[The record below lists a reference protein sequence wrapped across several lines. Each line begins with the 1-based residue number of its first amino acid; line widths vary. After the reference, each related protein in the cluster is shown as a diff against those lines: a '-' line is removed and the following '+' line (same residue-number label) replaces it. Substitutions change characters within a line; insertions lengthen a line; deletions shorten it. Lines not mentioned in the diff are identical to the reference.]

1 MADDKIQISWTD
13 LKTSKV
19 EKHVRQQQAM
29 LRNRRYSQM
38 TSDDLPAAQTSWPIW
53 YNPILLLTA
62 FGLLGGLLAWSGG
75 ALMHLAPDRR
85 QQADQALA
93 SIDDI
98 HKLMRTSPNGYGI
111 TRQQADDA
119 IYNIVLNV
127 GDNPYLKIEMEPSFT
142 AREKQSRLDALARA
156 DHWKDLIAHI
166 LGFGISGVIIS
177 ICLSVAE
184 PVIDRNLHAA
194 VINGSVGAALGLA
207 GGLAASLVVDRIYLA
222 FGGAGHGLLREYLA
236 QSVSW
241 AVLGAFLA
249 AAPALVLKNRK
260 RLLIGLAGGA
270 IGGAVGGILL
280 DPLSQVTSSAEF
292 GRLAALCCIGA
303 VAGAAT
309 GFLEYAARTGWLKVT
324 AGAIA
329 GKQFILYR
337 DPTYIGSA
345 PDCQI
350 YLFRDPKVGRRHA
363 AIHLLKG
370 RIEIEDLPL
379 GGQTLINGKPV
390 FRQRLCHG
398 DRIAIG
404 STTFLFQEKKAS
416 ANSSGNTDD

>member
-38 TSDDLPAAQTSWPIW
+38 TSDDVSLAQGPWPIW
-53 YNPILLLTA
+53 YNPIFLLAA

-85 QQADQALA
+85 QQAQQALA
-93 SIDDI
+93 SIQDI
-98 HKLMRTSPNGYGI
+98 GKLVRTSPNGYGI
-111 TRQQADDA
+111 TRRQADNA
-119 IYNIVLNV
+119 IDNIVLNSRN
-127 GDNPYLKIEMEPSFT
+127 NPYLKIEMETSLG
-142 AREKQSRLDALARA
+142 AQEKQSRMDKLARA
-156 DHWKDLIAHI
+156 DYWKNLITHI
-166 LGFGISGVIIS
+166 LGFGIAGVIIS

-184 PVIDRNLHAA
+184 PVIDRNLHAV

-207 GGLAASLVVDRIYLA
+207 GGLAASLVVDRVYQV
-222 FGGAGHGLLREYLA
+222 FGGAEPGLLREYLA

-249 AAPALVLKNRK
+249 AAPGLVVKNRK

-270 IGGAVGGILL
+270 VGGAVGGILL
-280 DPLSQVTSSAEF
+280 DPLSRITSSAEF

-309 GFLEYAARTGWLKVT
+309 GILEHAARTGWLKVT
-324 AGAIA
+324 AGVIA

-350 YLFRDPKVGRRHA
+350 YLFRDKKVGRRHA
-363 AIHLLKG
+363 AIHLLPG

-379 GGQTLINGKPV
+379 GGPTLINGNPIT
-390 FRQRLCHG
+390 RQRLCHG
-398 DRIAIG
+398 DRIGIG
-404 STTFLFQEKKAS
+404 STTFLFQEKKAAA
-416 ANSSGNTDD
+416 ANKDD

>member
-19 EKHVRQQQAM
+19 EKYLRQQQAM

-38 TSDDLPAAQTSWPIW
+38 TGGDVPVAQGHWPIW
-53 YNPILLLTA
+53 YNPIFLLTA

-75 ALMHLAPDRR
+75 ALMHLTPDRR

-93 SIDDI
+93 SIADI
-98 HKLMRTSPNGYGI
+98 GKMVQTSPHGYGI

-119 IYNIVLNV
+119 IHDIVLNA
-127 GDNPYLKIEMEPSFT
+127 GNNPYLKIEMETSFG
-142 AREKQSRLDALARA
+142 APEKQSRLDKVAQA
-156 DHWKDLIAHI
+156 DHWKDLITHI
-166 LGFGISGVIIS
+166 LGFGIAGVIIS

-207 GGLAASLVVDRIYLA
+207 GGLAASLVVDPLYRA

>member
-13 LKTSKV
+13 LKTAKV

-38 TSDDLPAAQTSWPIW
+38 TGDDLPVAQGPGPIW
-53 YNPILLLTA
+53 YNPIFLLAA

-75 ALMHLAPDRR
+75 ALMHLAPDRQR
-85 QQADQALA
+85 QAEQALA

-98 HKLMRTSPNGYGI
+98 RKLVRTSPNGYGI
-111 TRQQADDA
+111 TRRQADDA
-119 IYNIVLNV
+119 IYNIVLNA
-127 GDNPYLKIEMEPSFT
+127 GDNPYLKIQMETSFSP
-142 AREKQSRLDALARA
+142 REKQSRLDALERA
-156 DHWKDLIAHI
+156 DHWKNLIADI
-166 LGFGISGVIIS
+166 LGFGIAGVIIS

-184 PVIDRNLHAA
+184 PVIDRNVHAA

-207 GGLAASLVVDRIYLA
+207 GGLAASLVVDRVYRA
-222 FGGAGHGLLREYLA
+222 FVGAEHGLLREYLA

-241 AVLGAFLA
+241 AVLGTFLA
-249 AAPALVLKNRK
+249 SAPGLVVRNRK
-260 RLLIGLAGGA
+260 RFLIGLAGGA
-270 IGGAVGGILL
+270 VGGAVGGILL
-280 DPLSQVTSSAEF
+280 DPLSRITSSAEF
-292 GRLAALCCIGA
+292 GRLAALCCIGV
-303 VAGAAT
+303 VAGAGT
-309 GFLEYAARTGWLKVT
+309 GILEHAARTGWLKVT
-324 AGAIA
+324 AGVIA

-363 AIHLLKG
+363 AIHLFKG

-379 GGQTLINGKPV
+379 GGQTLINGNPV
-390 FRQRLCHG
+390 ARQRLHHG
-398 DRIAIG
+398 DRIGIG
-404 STTFLFQEKKAS
+404 STTFLFQEKKAG
-416 ANSSGNTDD
+416 AGNAVIGH

>member
-1 MADDKIQISWTD
+1 
-13 LKTSKV
+13 
-19 EKHVRQQQAM
+19 
-29 LRNRRYSQM
+29 
-38 TSDDLPAAQTSWPIW
+38 
-53 YNPILLLTA
+53 
-62 FGLLGGLLAWSGG
+62 
-75 ALMHLAPDRR
+75 
-85 QQADQALA
+85 
-93 SIDDI
+93 
-98 HKLMRTSPNGYGI
+98 
-111 TRQQADDA
+111 
-119 IYNIVLNV
+119 
-127 GDNPYLKIEMEPSFT
+127 
-142 AREKQSRLDALARA
+142 
-156 DHWKDLIAHI
+156 
-166 LGFGISGVIIS
+166 VIIS

-249 AAPALVLKNRK
+249 AAPGLVVKNRT

-280 DPLSQVTSSAEF
+280 DPLSRLTSSPEF
-292 GRLAALCCIGA
+292 ARLAALCCIGA

-309 GFLEYAARTGWLKVT
+309 GILEHAARTGWLKVT
-324 AGAIA
+324 AGVIA

-363 AIHLLKG
+363 AIHLLQG

-379 GGQTLINGKPV
+379 GGQTVINGKPIV
-390 FRQRLCHG
+390 RQRLCHG

-404 STTFLFQEKKAS
+404 STTFLFQEKKAV
-416 ANSSGNTDD
+416 AGNKDD